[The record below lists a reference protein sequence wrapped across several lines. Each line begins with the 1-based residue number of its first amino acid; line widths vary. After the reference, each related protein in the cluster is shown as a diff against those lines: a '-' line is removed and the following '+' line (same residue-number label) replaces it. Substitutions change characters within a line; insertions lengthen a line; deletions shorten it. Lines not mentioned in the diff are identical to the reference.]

1 MKWRVLFCSIL
12 QVSAIS
18 ALNLCVN
25 CKFFRPG
32 FLPDKK
38 FGQCS
43 KFPRQ
48 GDIAEFLVTGKTTP
62 QCPDYYYCETARS
75 FETMCGKKGVLFEQN

>member
-1 MKWRVLFCSIL
+1 MLFFPIL
-12 QVSAIS
+12 PVRGV
-18 ALNLCVN
+18 NLCVN

-32 FLPDKK
+32 FLADKK

-48 GDIAEFLVTGKTTP
+48 EDNAEFFVTGNTFP
-62 QCPDYYYCETARS
+62 QRPDYYYCETARS
-75 FETMCGKKGVLFEQN
+75 FETMCGNGGKLFEKSLN